1 MKMRYRFY
9 TLLVLSLLFF
19 ACKDKNA
26 NNNSSSENDSTSVN
40 AVSHSKI
47 IKYGVDIT
55 DLIESE
61 NTISPGH
68 SLSNILSSSG
78 ADANSINNLNL
89 VPDSILDPRKI
100 NAGNKYTIYN
110 VNDSAHT
117 LRYFVYHK
125 SKQDFVV
132 LEFLEDT
139 IIASIFSKPAISKK
153 RVSGAVITSSLWNA
167 ISDSELDINLALKLS
182 DIYAWSIDFFGLQKM
197 DSFIV
202 YYSELYIDNEPIGID
217 SIYSAIFYHA
227 NHPYYAIHFE
237 KENIKGYWDL
247 EGNSLRKAF
256 LKAPLSFSRIS
267 SHFTYARKHPIYKTV
282 RPHTGVDYAAPAG
295 TPVMSIGDGVVIAKG
310 YKGGG
315 GNTIKIRHN
324 SVYTTAY
331 LHLSKFASNI
341 KEGTHVSQGQVI
353 GYVGSTGSSTGPH
366 LDFRVWKN
374 GEPINP
380 LKLESPPVEPIPDNL
395 KAEFDSIKIPL
406 IEILK

>member
-1 MKMRYRFY
+1 MRYRFY
-9 TLLVLSLLFF
+9 TLLILSLLFF

-47 IKYGVDIT
+47 IKYGVDVT

-89 VPDSILDPRKI
+89 IPDSILDPRKI

-227 NHPYYAIHFE
+227 NHPYYAIYFE
-237 KENIKGYWDL
+237 KEDIKGYWDL

>member
-47 IKYGVDIT
+47 IKYGVDVT

-89 VPDSILDPRKI
+89 IPDSILNSRKI

-227 NHPYYAIHFE
+227 NHPYYAIYYE
-237 KENIKGYWDL
+237 KDDIKGYWDL

>member
-1 MKMRYRFY
+1 MRYRFY
-9 TLLVLSLLFF
+9 TLLILSLLFF

-47 IKYGVDIT
+47 IKYGVDVT

-68 SLSNILSSSG
+68 SLSNILLSSG

-89 VPDSILDPRKI
+89 IPDSILNSRKI

-227 NHPYYAIHFE
+227 NHPYYAIYYE
-237 KENIKGYWDL
+237 KDDIKGYWDL

-380 LKLESPPVEPIPDNL
+380 LKLESPPVEPIPNNL

>member
-1 MKMRYRFY
+1 MRYRFY
-9 TLLVLSLLFF
+9 TLLILSLLFF

-47 IKYGVDIT
+47 IKYGVDVT

-89 VPDSILDPRKI
+89 IPDSILNPRKI

-227 NHPYYAIHFE
+227 NHPYYAIYFE
-237 KENIKGYWDL
+237 KGDIKGYWDL

>member
-1 MKMRYRFY
+1 MRYRFY

-227 NHPYYAIHFE
+227 NHPYYAIYFE
-237 KENIKGYWDL
+237 KGDIKGYWDL

>member
-1 MKMRYRFY
+1 MRYKFY
-9 TLLVLSLLFF
+9 TLLILSLLFF

-47 IKYGVDIT
+47 VKYGVDVT

-89 VPDSILDPRKI
+89 IPDSILNPQKI

-227 NHPYYAIHFE
+227 NHPYYAIYFE
-237 KENIKGYWDL
+237 KEDIKGYWDL

>member
-1 MKMRYRFY
+1 MRYRFY
-9 TLLVLSLLFF
+9 TLLILSLLFF

-47 IKYGVDIT
+47 IKYGVDVT

-61 NTISPGH
+61 NTISSGH
-68 SLSNILSSSG
+68 SLSNILLSSG

-89 VPDSILDPRKI
+89 IPDSILNSRKI

-227 NHPYYAIHFE
+227 NHPYYAIYFE
-237 KENIKGYWDL
+237 KEDIKGYWDL

>member
-1 MKMRYRFY
+1 MRYRFY
-9 TLLVLSLLFF
+9 TLLILSLLFF

-47 IKYGVDIT
+47 IKYGVDVT

-227 NHPYYAIHFE
+227 NHPYYAIYFA
-237 KENIKGYWDL
+237 KEDIKGYWDL

>member
-1 MKMRYRFY
+1 MRYRFY
-9 TLLVLSLLFF
+9 TLLILSLLFF

-47 IKYGVDIT
+47 IKYGVDVT

-61 NTISPGH
+61 NTISPGY

-89 VPDSILDPRKI
+89 IPDSILDPRKI

-217 SIYSAIFYHA
+217 SIYSAIFYQA
-227 NHPYYAIHFE
+227 NHPYYAIYFA
-237 KENIKGYWDL
+237 KEDIKGYWDL

-256 LKAPLSFSRIS
+256 LNLN
-267 SHFTYARKHPIYKTV
+267 H
-282 RPHTGVDYAAPAG
+282 
-295 TPVMSIGDGVVIAKG
+295 
-310 YKGGG
+310 
-315 GNTIKIRHN
+315 
-324 SVYTTAY
+324 Y
-331 LHLSKFASNI
+331 L
-341 KEGTHVSQGQVI
+341 
-353 GYVGSTGSSTGPH
+353 
-366 LDFRVWKN
+366 
-374 GEPINP
+374 
-380 LKLESPPVEPIPDNL
+380 
-395 KAEFDSIKIPL
+395 
-406 IEILK
+406 

>member
-1 MKMRYRFY
+1 MRYRFY
-9 TLLVLSLLFF
+9 TLLILSLLFF

-47 IKYGVDIT
+47 IKYGVDVT

-61 NTISPGH
+61 NTISPGY
-68 SLSNILSSSG
+68 SLSNILLSSR

-89 VPDSILDPRKI
+89 IPDSILDPRKI

-227 NHPYYAIHFE
+227 NHPYYAIYFE
-237 KENIKGYWDL
+237 KEDIKGYWDL

>member
-1 MKMRYRFY
+1 MRYRFY
-9 TLLVLSLLFF
+9 TLLILSLLFF

-47 IKYGVDIT
+47 IKYGVDVT

-89 VPDSILDPRKI
+89 IPDSILDSRKI

-227 NHPYYAIHFE
+227 NHPYYAIYFA
-237 KENIKGYWDL
+237 KEDIKGYWDL

-341 KEGTHVSQGQVI
+341 KEGTHVNQGQVI

>member
-1 MKMRYRFY
+1 MRYRFY
-9 TLLVLSLLFF
+9 TLLILSLLFF

-47 IKYGVDIT
+47 IKYGVDVT

-89 VPDSILDPRKI
+89 ISDSILDPRKI

-227 NHPYYAIHFE
+227 NHPYYAIYFE
-237 KENIKGYWDL
+237 KEDIKGYWDL

>member
-1 MKMRYRFY
+1 MRYKFY
-9 TLLVLSLLFF
+9 TLLILSLLFF

-47 IKYGVDIT
+47 IKYGVDVT

-89 VPDSILDPRKI
+89 IPDSILNPQKI

-227 NHPYYAIHFE
+227 NHPYYAIYYE
-237 KENIKGYWDL
+237 KDDIKGYWDL

>member
-1 MKMRYRFY
+1 MRYRFY
-9 TLLVLSLLFF
+9 TLLILSLLFF

-61 NTISPGH
+61 KTISPGY

-78 ADANSINNLNL
+78 ADANSINNLSL
-89 VPDSILDPRKI
+89 IPDSILDPRKI

-227 NHPYYAIHFE
+227 NHPYYAIYFE
-237 KENIKGYWDL
+237 KEDIKGYWDL

>member
-1 MKMRYRFY
+1 MRYRFY
-9 TLLVLSLLFF
+9 TLLILSLLFF

-47 IKYGVDIT
+47 IKYGVDVT

-89 VPDSILDPRKI
+89 IPDSILDSRKI

-139 IIASIFSKPAISKK
+139 IIASIFSKPTISKK

-227 NHPYYAIHFE
+227 NHPYYAIYFE
-237 KENIKGYWDL
+237 KEDIKGYWDL

>member
-9 TLLVLSLLFF
+9 TLLILSLLFF

-47 IKYGVDIT
+47 IKYGVDVT

-227 NHPYYAIHFE
+227 NHPYYAIYFA
-237 KENIKGYWDL
+237 KEDIKGYWDL

>member
-1 MKMRYRFY
+1 MRYKFY
-9 TLLVLSLLFF
+9 TLLILSLLFF

-47 IKYGVDIT
+47 IKYGVDVT

-89 VPDSILDPRKI
+89 IPDSILNSRKI

-227 NHPYYAIHFE
+227 NHPYYAIYFE
-237 KENIKGYWDL
+237 KEDIKGYWDL

-295 TPVMSIGDGVVIAKG
+295 TPVMSIGDGVVITKG

>member
-1 MKMRYRFY
+1 MRYRFY

-47 IKYGVDIT
+47 IKYGVDVT

-68 SLSNILSSSG
+68 SLSNILLSSG
-78 ADANSINNLNL
+78 ADANSINNLSL
-89 VPDSILDPRKI
+89 IPDSILDPRKI

-227 NHPYYAIHFE
+227 NHPYYAIYFE
-237 KENIKGYWDL
+237 KGDIKGYWDL

>member
-1 MKMRYRFY
+1 MRYRFY
-9 TLLVLSLLFF
+9 TLLILSLLFF

-47 IKYGVDIT
+47 IKYGVDVT

-89 VPDSILDPRKI
+89 IPDSILNPQKI

-227 NHPYYAIHFE
+227 NHPYYAIYFE
-237 KENIKGYWDL
+237 KGDIKGYWDL

>member
-1 MKMRYRFY
+1 MRYKFY
-9 TLLVLSLLFF
+9 TLLILSLLFF

-47 IKYGVDIT
+47 IKYGVDVT

-68 SLSNILSSSG
+68 SLSNILLSSG

-89 VPDSILDPRKI
+89 IPDSILNPQKI
-100 NAGNKYTIYN
+100 NAGNKYNIYN

-139 IIASIFSKPAISKK
+139 ILASIFSKPAISKK

-202 YYSELYIDNEPIGID
+202 YYSELYIDNEPIGVD

-227 NHPYYAIHFE
+227 NHPYYAIYFE
-237 KENIKGYWDL
+237 KEDIKGYWDL

>member
-1 MKMRYRFY
+1 MRYRFY

-47 IKYGVDIT
+47 IKYGVDVT

-89 VPDSILDPRKI
+89 IPDSILDSRKI

-227 NHPYYAIHFE
+227 NHPYYAIYFE
-237 KENIKGYWDL
+237 KGDIKGYWDL

>member
-1 MKMRYRFY
+1 MRYRFY
-9 TLLVLSLLFF
+9 TLLILSLLFF

-26 NNNSSSENDSTSVN
+26 YNNSSSENDSTSVN

-47 IKYGVDIT
+47 IKYGVDVT

-78 ADANSINNLNL
+78 ADANSINNLSL
-89 VPDSILDPRKI
+89 IPDSILNSRKI

-227 NHPYYAIHFE
+227 NHPYYAIYFE

>member
-1 MKMRYRFY
+1 MRYRFY
-9 TLLVLSLLFF
+9 TLLILSLLFF
-19 ACKDKNA
+19 ACNDKNA

-47 IKYGVDIT
+47 IKYGVDVT

-61 NTISPGH
+61 NTISPGY
-68 SLSNILSSSG
+68 SLSNILLSSG

-89 VPDSILDPRKI
+89 IPDSILNPRKI

-227 NHPYYAIHFE
+227 NHPYYAIYFE
-237 KENIKGYWDL
+237 KEDIKGYWDL

>member
-47 IKYGVDIT
+47 IKYGVDVT

-68 SLSNILSSSG
+68 SLSNILLSSG

-89 VPDSILDPRKI
+89 IPDSILNPQKI

-110 VNDSAHT
+110 VNDSTHT

-139 IIASIFSKPAISKK
+139 ILASIFSKPAISKK

-227 NHPYYAIHFE
+227 NHPYYAIYFE
-237 KENIKGYWDL
+237 KGDIKGYWDL

>member
-1 MKMRYRFY
+1 MRYRFY
-9 TLLVLSLLFF
+9 TLLILSLLFF

-47 IKYGVDIT
+47 IKYGVDVT

-89 VPDSILDPRKI
+89 IPDSILDSRKI

-227 NHPYYAIHFE
+227 NHPYYAIYFA
-237 KENIKGYWDL
+237 KEDIKGYWDL

>member
-1 MKMRYRFY
+1 MRYRFY
-9 TLLVLSLLFF
+9 TLLILSLLFF

-47 IKYGVDIT
+47 IKYGVDVT

-89 VPDSILDPRKI
+89 IPDSILDPRKI

-110 VNDSAHT
+110 VNDSTHT

-227 NHPYYAIHFE
+227 NHPYYAIYFE
-237 KENIKGYWDL
+237 KEDIKGYWDL

>member
-1 MKMRYRFY
+1 MRYKFY
-9 TLLVLSLLFF
+9 TLLILSLLFF

-47 IKYGVDIT
+47 IKYGVDVT

-68 SLSNILSSSG
+68 SLSNILLSSG

-89 VPDSILDPRKI
+89 IPDSILNPQKI

-139 IIASIFSKPAISKK
+139 ILASIFSKPAISKK

-227 NHPYYAIHFE
+227 NHPYYAIYFE
-237 KENIKGYWDL
+237 KEDIKGYWDL

>member
-47 IKYGVDIT
+47 IKYGVDVT

-227 NHPYYAIHFE
+227 NHPYYAIYIK

-256 LKAPLSFSRIS
+256 LIFPLSFSRIS

>member
-47 IKYGVDIT
+47 IKYGVDVT

-89 VPDSILDPRKI
+89 IPDSILNPQKI

-227 NHPYYAIHFE
+227 NHPYYAIYFE
-237 KENIKGYWDL
+237 KEDIKGYWDL

>member
-1 MKMRYRFY
+1 MRYRFY
-9 TLLVLSLLFF
+9 TLLILSLLFF

-47 IKYGVDIT
+47 IKYGVDVT

-61 NTISPGH
+61 NTISPGY

-89 VPDSILDPRKI
+89 IPDSILNSRKI

-227 NHPYYAIHFE
+227 NHPYYAIYFE
-237 KENIKGYWDL
+237 KEDIKGYWDL

>member
-1 MKMRYRFY
+1 MRYRFY
-9 TLLVLSLLFF
+9 TLLILSLLFF

-47 IKYGVDIT
+47 IKYGVDVT

-61 NTISPGH
+61 NTISPGY
-68 SLSNILSSSG
+68 SLSNILLSSG

-89 VPDSILDPRKI
+89 IPDSILNSRKI

-227 NHPYYAIHFE
+227 NHPYYAIYFA
-237 KENIKGYWDL
+237 KEDIKGYWDL

-341 KEGTHVSQGQVI
+341 KEGTHVNQGQVI

>member
-47 IKYGVDIT
+47 IKYGVDVT

-89 VPDSILDPRKI
+89 IPDSILDPRKI

-117 LRYFVYHK
+117 LKYFVYHK

-132 LEFLEDT
+132 FEFLEDT

-227 NHPYYAIHFE
+227 NHPYYAIYFE
-237 KENIKGYWDL
+237 KGDIKGYWDL

>member
-9 TLLVLSLLFF
+9 TLLILSLLFF

-47 IKYGVDIT
+47 IKYGVDVT

-227 NHPYYAIHFE
+227 NHPYYAIYFE

>member
-1 MKMRYRFY
+1 MRYRFY
-9 TLLVLSLLFF
+9 TLLILSLLFF

-47 IKYGVDIT
+47 IKYGVDVT
-55 DLIESE
+55 DLIECE

-68 SLSNILSSSG
+68 SLSNILLSSG

-89 VPDSILDPRKI
+89 IPDSILNPKKI

-227 NHPYYAIHFE
+227 NHPYYAIYFE
-237 KENIKGYWDL
+237 KEDIKGYWDL

>member
-1 MKMRYRFY
+1 MRYRFY
-9 TLLVLSLLFF
+9 TLLILSLLFF

-47 IKYGVDIT
+47 IKYGVDVT

-68 SLSNILSSSG
+68 SLSNILLSSG

-89 VPDSILDPRKI
+89 IPDSILDPRKI

-227 NHPYYAIHFE
+227 NHPYYAIYFE
-237 KENIKGYWDL
+237 KGDIKGYWDL

>member
-1 MKMRYRFY
+1 MRYRFY
-9 TLLVLSLLFF
+9 TLLILSLLFF

-47 IKYGVDIT
+47 IKYGVDVT

-61 NTISPGH
+61 NTISPGY
-68 SLSNILSSSG
+68 SLSNILLSSG
-78 ADANSINNLNL
+78 AGANSINNLNL
-89 VPDSILDPRKI
+89 IPDSILDPRKI

-227 NHPYYAIHFE
+227 NHPYYAIYFE
-237 KENIKGYWDL
+237 KEDIKGYWDL

>member
-1 MKMRYRFY
+1 MRYRFY
-9 TLLVLSLLFF
+9 TLLILSLLFF

-47 IKYGVDIT
+47 IKYGVDVT

-89 VPDSILDPRKI
+89 IPDSILDPRKI

-227 NHPYYAIHFE
+227 NNPYYAIYFE